1 MRKIKVKRPEKE
13 TATTA
18 SDEGHDSS
26 LSGAP
31 SATLQDDCVK
41 GMELHRYQAV
51 NSSHTG
57 NEKQN
62 GDKVHLSSHRLFVTV
77 LVALQ

>member
-18 SDEGHDSS
+18 RDEGHDSS

-31 SATLQDDCVK
+31 SATPEDDCVK
-41 GMELHRYQAV
+41 RMEPY
-51 NSSHTG
+51 
-57 NEKQN
+57 
-62 GDKVHLSSHRLFVTV
+62 GDQMANYRVIQEIKTKWI
-77 LVALQ
+77 